1 MTEWERLD
9 ARMLL
14 IGPTRVVRQFAI
26 PFIVALVGIRT
37 SDGGFGTWLLPFLV
51 LGALVLGA
59 LPWLTTY
66 FRRTDTQLQVRRG
79 VLRRTVVTAPLDRV
93 RSVDLESS
101 LLHRLL
107 GLTTVTIGTGVDETR
122 IELDSLAT
130 TRADRLRV
138 ELLQRAPRRRT
149 RPAAGGRPA
158 GAPDRPRPLGAR
170 APDAPAR
177 RRRAEELARIDWSWL
192 RFAPFSL
199 SRLVVVAAA
208 FGALSQVFDNLPLDR
223 VGDAWQWLGSQAL
236 PVLVGG
242 IAVACLVGWVVVSV
256 GGYVL
261 RWWDLRL
268 VREDGNL
275 RLTAGLFTTRS
286 TSVEEARVRGVLLTE
301 PVLLRAVGGA
311 ELSTL
316 ATGVGSGGVT
326 KVLPPCPLPVA
337 ARVGTAVLEDPRP
350 LTGAAAPPRRRR
362 PPTLPRPRPAADDAR
377 PGRDAWSR
385 GSSASPARSSSSGS
399 RPWCCWPPPGV
410 ATGVASYRH
419 LGHAL
424 APDHLVSGAG
434 ALQRSRTVLER
445 DGIIGWVVRQSWFQR
460 RVGLA
465 TLVATTAAGP
475 ESVVVVDLPLA
486 QAVRARRRRH
496 AGDARR
502 GTHRRCLG
510 SDRDLTR
517 HRTDP
522 QPVPRARPRG
532 GPLRRAGWLADADRG
547 RRGGGG
553 AR

>member
-1 MTEWERLD
+1 MTDWERLD

-51 LGALVLGA
+51 VGALGLGA

-66 FRRTDTQLQVRRG
+66 YRRTDTQLQVRRG

-107 GLTTVTIGTGVDETR
+107 GLTTVTIGTGVDDTR
-122 IELDSLAT
+122 IELDSLGT
-130 TRADRLRV
+130 QRADRLRV
-138 ELLQRAPRRRT
+138 ELLRRAPVVV
-149 RPAAGGRPA
+149 PGP
-158 GAPDRPRPLGAR
+158 
-170 APDAPAR
+170 APDAPPTGPAPGAPSPGGAHVSAGPYPTPPA
-177 RRRAEELARIDWSWL
+177 AEELARIDWSWL

-208 FGALSQVFDNLPLDR
+208 LGALSQFFDNLPLDR

-236 PVLVGG
+236 PVLLPAV
-242 IAVACLVGWVVVSV
+242 AVACLVGWVVISV

-286 TSVEEARVRGVLLTE
+286 TTVEEARVRGVLLTE
-301 PVLLRAVGGA
+301 PLLLRAVGGA

-350 LTGAAAPPRRRR
+350 LAVPLVPHGAAARRRCHWRAQR
-362 PPTLPRPRPAADDAR
+362 PTVLALTATLVAWVVGVPGELVVLGFAAAVLL
-377 PGRDAWSR
+377 A
-385 GSSASPARSSSSGS
+385 
-399 RPWCCWPPPGV
+399 V
-410 ATGVASYRH
+410 AGAVTGAASYRH

-460 RVGLA
+460 RAGLA

-486 QAVRARRRRH
+486 RAVAL
-496 AGDARR
+496 ADAATP
-502 GTHRRCLG
+502 GLSLG
-510 SDRDLTR
+510 SD
-517 HRTDP
+517 
-522 QPVPRARPRG
+522 A
-532 GPLRRAGWLADADRG
+532 
-547 RRGGGG
+547 
-553 AR
+553 

>member
-1 MTEWERLD
+1 MTDWERLD

-14 IGPTRVVRQFAI
+14 VGPTRVVRQFAI
-26 PFIVALVGIRT
+26 PFIIALVGIRT

-66 FRRTDTQLQVRRG
+66 FRSTDTQLQVRRG

-107 GLTTVTIGTGVDETR
+107 GLTTVTIGTGVDDTR

-130 TRADRLRV
+130 TRAYRLRV
-138 ELLQRAPRRRT
+138 QLLQRAPVAVSSGPAVEPGT
-149 RPAAGGRPA
+149 PEAPPAPAPPAAQ
-158 GAPDRPRPLGAR
+158 
-170 APDAPAR
+170 
-177 RRRAEELARIDWSWL
+177 ELARIDWSWL

-208 FGALSQVFDNLPLDR
+208 FGALSQFFDNLPLDR
-223 VGDAWQWLGSQAL
+223 VGEAWQWLDSQGL
-236 PVLVGG
+236 PVLFLG
-242 IAVACLVGWVVVSV
+242 IALACVVGWLLISV
-256 GGYVL
+256 TEYVL

-301 PVLLRAVGGA
+301 PLLLRAVGGA

-350 LTGAAAPPRRRR
+350 LTVPLLPHGDAARRRCHWRAQR
-362 PPTLPRPRPAADDAR
+362 PTMVVLAATLAAWIAAV
-377 PGRDAWSR
+377 PGDVVAL
-385 GSSASPARSSSSGS
+385 GLVAVVLLAGA
-399 RPWCCWPPPGV
+399 GF
-410 ATGVASYRH
+410 ATGMASYGH

-424 APDHLVSGAG
+424 APGHLVSGARS
-434 ALQRSRTVLER
+434 LQRSRTVLER

-486 QAVRARRRRH
+486 QAIA
-496 AGDARR
+496 
-502 GTHRRCLG
+502 
-510 SDRDLTR
+510 
-517 HRTDP
+517 
-522 QPVPRARPRG
+522 
-532 GPLRRAGWLADADRG
+532 LADAATPG
-547 RRGGGG
+547 MLSEVLG
-553 AR
+553 AGH

>member
-66 FRRTDTQLQVRRG
+66 FRHTDTQLQVRRG

-130 TRADRLRV
+130 RRADLLRL
-138 ELLQRAPRRRT
+138 ELLRRAPVAVPGT
-149 RPAAGGRPA
+149 PPAAPPGGAVPTEPPA
-158 GAPDRPRPLGAR
+158 H
-170 APDAPAR
+170 APAPATAPPT
-177 RRRAEELARIDWSWL
+177 AEELARIDWSWL

-199 SRLVVVAAA
+199 SRLVVVAAG

-223 VGDAWQWLGSQAL
+223 VDDAWQWLGSQAL
-236 PVLVGG
+236 PLLVGG

-326 KVLPPCPLPVA
+326 TVLPPCPLPVA
-337 ARVGTAVLEDPRP
+337 TRVGAAVLEDPRP
-350 LTGAAAPPRRRR
+350 LTVALLPHGDAARRRCHWRSQRPTMLALAATLVAWVVGVPGELVVLGFAAVVLLGAA
-362 PPTLPRPRPAADDAR
+362 
-377 PGRDAWSR
+377 
-385 GSSASPARSSSSGS
+385 
-399 RPWCCWPPPGV
+399 GV
-410 ATGVASYRH
+410 AAGIASYRH

-434 ALQRSRTVLER
+434 ALQRSGTVLER

-475 ESVVVVDLPLA
+475 ESVAIVDLPLA
-486 QAVRARRRRH
+486 RAVA
-496 AGDARR
+496 
-502 GTHRRCLG
+502 
-510 SDRDLTR
+510 
-517 HRTDP
+517 
-522 QPVPRARPRG
+522 
-532 GPLRRAGWLADADRG
+532 LADAATPG
-547 RRGGGG
+547 MLGEVLAPGV
-553 AR
+553 

>member
-1 MTEWERLD
+1 MTDWERLD

-37 SDGGFGTWLLPFLV
+37 SDGGFGTVLLPFLV

-79 VLRRTVVTAPLDRV
+79 LLRRTIVTAPLDRV
-93 RSVDLESS
+93 RSVDLESP
-101 LLHRLL
+101 LLHRML
-107 GLTTVTIGTGVDETR
+107 GLTTVTIGTGVDDTR
-122 IELDSLAT
+122 IVLDSLAR

-138 ELLQRAPRRRT
+138 ELLQRAPVVVPGPLPDT
-149 RPAAGGRPA
+149 DPEATAQTDPFADPLAA
-158 GAPDRPRPLGAR
+158 PRPS
-170 APDAPAR
+170 APT
-177 RRRAEELARIDWSWL
+177 AEELARIDWSWL

-223 VGDAWQWLGSQAL
+223 ADDAWQWLGSQAL
-236 PVLVGG
+236 PVLLTGV
-242 IAVACLVGWVVVSV
+242 AVACLVGWVVISV

-268 VREDGNL
+268 VREGGNL

-337 ARVGTAVLEDPRP
+337 TRVGTAVLEDARP
-350 LTGAAAPPRRRR
+350 LALPLLPHGNAARRRCHWR
-362 PPTLPRPRPAADDAR
+362 AQRPTLALLVATPIAWIAGA
-377 PGRDAWSR
+377 PGAVVAL
-385 GSSASPARSSSSGS
+385 GLVVVALLAVA
-399 RPWCCWPPPGV
+399 GV

-424 APDHLVSGAG
+424 APGHLVSGARS
-434 ALQRSRTVLER
+434 LQRSRTVLER

-486 QAVRARRRRH
+486 QAVA
-496 AGDARR
+496 
-502 GTHRRCLG
+502 
-510 SDRDLTR
+510 
-517 HRTDP
+517 
-522 QPVPRARPRG
+522 
-532 GPLRRAGWLADADRG
+532 LADAATPG
-547 RRGGGG
+547 MLSEVLATGH
-553 AR
+553 

>member
-1 MTEWERLD
+1 MTDWERLD

-14 IGPTRVVRQFAI
+14 VGPTRVVRQFAI
-26 PFIVALVGIRT
+26 PFIIALVGIRT

-107 GLTTVTIGTGVDETR
+107 GLTTVTIGTGVDDTR
-122 IELDSLAT
+122 IQLDSLAT

-138 ELLQRAPRRRT
+138 ELLQRAPVAVQLRPGGRGRAPPEAPPAPAPPHRRRSW
-149 RPAAGGRPA
+149 PASTGPGCGSRRSASRAWSSSP
-158 GAPDRPRPLGAR
+158 PPSAR
-170 APDAPAR
+170 
-177 RRRAEELARIDWSWL
+177 
-192 RFAPFSL
+192 
-199 SRLVVVAAA
+199 SRSSSTTCRWTASVTP
-208 FGALSQVFDNLPLDR
+208 GSGSDSQ
-223 VGDAWQWLGSQAL
+223 GL
-236 PVLVGG
+236 PVLLLG
-242 IAVACLVGWVVVSV
+242 IALACVVGWLLISV
-256 GGYVL
+256 TEYVL

-286 TSVEEARVRGVLLTE
+286 TSVEEARVRGVLLSE

-326 KVLPPCPLPVA
+326 RVLPPCPLPVA
-337 ARVGTAVLEDPRP
+337 ARVGTAVLEDSRP
-350 LTGAAAPPRRRR
+350 LTVPLLPHGDAARRRCHWRAQR
-362 PPTLPRPRPAADDAR
+362 PTMVVLAATLVAWVVAV
-377 PGRDAWSR
+377 PGEIVAL
-385 GSSASPARSSSSGS
+385 GLVAVVLLAGA
-399 RPWCCWPPPGV
+399 GF

-424 APDHLVSGAG
+424 APGHLVSGAG
-434 ALQRSRTVLER
+434 SLQRSRTVLER
-445 DGIIGWVVRQSWFQR
+445 DGIIGWVVRESWFQR

-486 QAVRARRRRH
+486 QAIALADAATPGMLERGARRRS
-496 AGDARR
+496 
-502 GTHRRCLG
+502 LG
-510 SDRDLTR
+510 SGT
-517 HRTDP
+517 
-522 QPVPRARPRG
+522 
-532 GPLRRAGWLADADRG
+532 
-547 RRGGGG
+547 
-553 AR
+553 

>member
-1 MTEWERLD
+1 M
-9 ARMLL
+9 
-14 IGPTRVVRQFAI
+14 VRQFAI
-26 PFIVALVGIRT
+26 PFIIALVGIRT

-107 GLTTVTIGTGVDETR
+107 GLTTVTIGTGVDDTR
-122 IELDSLAT
+122 IELDSLST

-138 ELLQRAPRRRT
+138 ELLQRAPVAVPGPLPETRR
-149 RPAAGGRPA
+149 
-158 GAPDRPRPLGAR
+158 PDR
-170 APDAPAR
+170 PAR
-177 RRRAEELARIDWSWL
+177 RRPSAGRRRSPPPTAEELARIDWSWL

-199 SRLVVVAAA
+199 SRLVVLAAA
-208 FGALSQVFDNLPLDR
+208 FGALSQFFDNLPLDR

-236 PVLVGG
+236 PVLVPGV
-242 IAVACLVGWVVVSV
+242 AVACLVGWVIVSV

-350 LTGAAAPPRRRR
+350 LTVPLLPHGDAARRRCHWRAQRPTMLVLAATPGRVGRRR
-362 PPTLPRPRPAADDAR
+362 PRRGRRPRLRGRGAA
-377 PGRDAWSR
+377 GRR
-385 GSSASPARSSSSGS
+385 RL
-399 RPWCCWPPPGV
+399 

-424 APDHLVSGAG
+424 APGHLVSGAG

-486 QAVRARRRRH
+486 QAIA
-496 AGDARR
+496 
-502 GTHRRCLG
+502 
-510 SDRDLTR
+510 
-517 HRTDP
+517 
-522 QPVPRARPRG
+522 
-532 GPLRRAGWLADADRG
+532 LADAATPGMLDEVLTAG
-547 RRGGGG
+547 V
-553 AR
+553 

>member
-1 MTEWERLD
+1 M
-9 ARMLL
+9 
-14 IGPTRVVRQFAI
+14 
-26 PFIVALVGIRT
+26 
-37 SDGGFGTWLLPFLV
+37 
-51 LGALVLGA
+51 
-59 LPWLTTY
+59 
-66 FRRTDTQLQVRRG
+66 
-79 VLRRTVVTAPLDRV
+79 LRRTVVTAPLDRV

-107 GLTTVTIGTGVDETR
+107 GLTTVTIGTGVDDTR
-122 IELDSLAT
+122 IELDSLGT
-130 TRADRLRV
+130 LRADRLRV
-138 ELLQRAPRRRT
+138 ELLRRARVAVPGPDPTEPPADRAP
-149 RPAAGGRPA
+149 
-158 GAPDRPRPLGAR
+158 APDRPDPRSLRTRHPPRRGAG
-170 APDAPAR
+170 PDR
-177 RRRAEELARIDWSWL
+177 LVLL

-208 FGALSQVFDNLPLDR
+208 LGALSQFFDNLPLDR
-223 VGDAWQWLGSQAL
+223 VGDAWQWLGLAGPAGAGAS
-236 PVLVGG
+236 G
-242 IAVACLVGWVVVSV
+242 IAVACLVGWVIVSV

-350 LTGAAAPPRRRR
+350 LTVPLLPHGDVARRRCHCRAQR
-362 PPTLPRPRPAADDAR
+362 PTMVALAATLV
-377 PGRDAWSR
+377 AWVV
-385 GSSASPARSSSSGS
+385 
-399 RPWCCWPPPGV
+399 GV
-410 ATGVASYRH
+410 PLEAVALGFVAVVVLAVAGVVTGVTAYRH

-424 APDHLVSGAG
+424 TPGHLVSGAG

-486 QAVRARRRRH
+486 RAIALVDAATPGMLDEVS
-496 AGDARR
+496 AG
-502 GTHRRCLG
+502 
-510 SDRDLTR
+510 
-517 HRTDP
+517 
-522 QPVPRARPRG
+522 
-532 GPLRRAGWLADADRG
+532 
-547 RRGGGG
+547 
-553 AR
+553 